1 VVPGDQDGT
10 SVARRMKA
18 SYQRSGS
25 TSCMKM
31 MSLPAA
37 AFPAAPVPYLR
48 LE

>member
-31 MSLPAA
+31 MSLPARGLSGRPGA
-37 AFPAAPVPYLR
+37 LLKA
-48 LE
+48 